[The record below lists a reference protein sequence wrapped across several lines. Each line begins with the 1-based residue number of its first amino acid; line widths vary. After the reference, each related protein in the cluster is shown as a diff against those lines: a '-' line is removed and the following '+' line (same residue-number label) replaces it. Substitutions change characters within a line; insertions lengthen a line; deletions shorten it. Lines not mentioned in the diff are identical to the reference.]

1 MPSKKAGFA
10 FEKSLSELETLVEKM
25 ESGDLTLEQSLAAF
39 EQGIGLTREC
49 QKALDD
55 AEQKVRILVEKN
67 GQLESRPFESDVDE

>member
-10 FEKSLSELETLVEKM
+10 FEKSLLELETLVEKM

-39 EQGIGLTREC
+39 ETGIGLTREC